1 MSEDAP
7 ARGIA
12 PLLCLCIQ
20 LLAAGALCGY
30 SQDAFAHNGV
40 ALVRPGLTQTE
51 LQALLGPPD
60 YIQLKGRRQAWQYC
74 DHLLYDQ
81 TGDLYVTVWFFDGLV
96 EHMRA
101 LPEDNMGGCEE
112 YIAMFRWE
120 DVLDGQYPVDGEYM
134 SSGNYITHPPRKRPP
149 PK

>member
-1 MSEDAP
+1 LIAAASLAGCSHDAS
-7 ARGIA
+7 AYG
-12 PLLCLCIQ
+12 
-20 LLAAGALCGY
+20 
-30 SQDAFAHNGV
+30 GV

-51 LQALLGPPD
+51 TQAILGPPD
-60 YIQLKGRRQAWQYC
+60 YIQTKGRRQAWQYC

-81 TGDLYVTVWFFDGLV
+81 TGDLYVTIWFFDGLV

-120 DVLDGQYPVDGEYM
+120 DILDGQYPVDGEYVT
-134 SSGNYITHPPRKRPP
+134 SGNSITYPP
-149 PK
+149 PKKKPAK